1 MTTQD
6 IRTMTDDDAA
16 HDALILPYTELAEL
30 RYRAMVYRAQVMGW
44 AKNPW
49 LDKWY
54 PSKKGRA

>member
-1 MTTQD
+1 
-6 IRTMTDDDAA
+6 MTDDDAA